1 MAQHFHDDEIE
12 EEDGMP
18 PGTAESDD
26 LQEQVAG
33 TVNNDPTA
41 QLPVSREDEAFEDLE
56 RGLDRRR

>member
-1 MAQHFHDDEIE
+1 MTQHLHDEEHHINEGE
-12 EEDGMP
+12 EEGP
-18 PGTAESDD
+18 AESDA

-33 TVNNDPTA
+33 TVNHDPTA